1 MRQEKEEIFNRDN
14 SLPSTTNPIIELI
27 LKEENNKINKISNN
41 NYLNINFNTC
51 AICGASFRLTSELIQ
66 HARSNHR
73 QPNRYDRLEGPSI
86 EEAQKFNKER
96 INVNNE
102 RRK

>member
-1 MRQEKEEIFNRDN
+1 MSSNTKNRK
-14 SLPSTTNPIIELI
+14 TVWNP
-27 LKEENNKINKISNN
+27 
-41 NYLNINFNTC
+41 

-73 QPNRYDRLEGPSI
+73 QPNRYDRLEGPSTI

-96 INVNNE
+96 INGSNE